1 MQTYGQ
7 LTSEKLAKEN
17 EECRKIVKEVL
28 NIGLTQ
34 RQQMFLI
41 YLLSMELDNI
51 EYVQTMTNII
61 KELAG
66 DEIFISQK
74 EDNGTI
80 S

>member
-28 NIGLTQ
+28 NVGLTQ

-41 YLLSMELDNI
+41 YLLSMELENI
-51 EYVQTMTNII
+51 EYVQTMTNVI

-66 DEIFISQK
+66 DEIFISKK

>member
-34 RQQMFLI
+34 RQQMFLV
-41 YLLSMELDNI
+41 YLLSMELENI

>member
-41 YLLSMELDNI
+41 YLLSMELENI
-51 EYVQTMTNII
+51 EYVQTMTNVI

-66 DEIFISQK
+66 DEIFISKK

>member
-41 YLLSMELDNI
+41 YLLSMELENL
-51 EYVQTMTNII
+51 EYVQTMTNVI

-66 DEIFISQK
+66 DEIFISKK

>member
-17 EECRKIVKEVL
+17 EECRKIVKEIL
-28 NIGLTQ
+28 NVGLTQ

-41 YLLSMELDNI
+41 YLLSMELENI
-51 EYVQTMTNII
+51 EYVQTMTNEI

-66 DEIFISQK
+66 DEIFISKK

>member
-41 YLLSMELDNI
+41 YLLSMELENI
-51 EYVQTMTNII
+51 EYVQTMTNVI

-66 DEIFISQK
+66 DEIFISKK
-74 EDNGTI
+74 EDTGTI

>member
-17 EECRKIVKEVL
+17 EECRKIVKEII
-28 NIGLTQ
+28 NIGLKQ

-41 YLLSMELDNI
+41 YLLSMELENI
-51 EYVQTMTNII
+51 EYVQTMTSMI

-66 DEIFISQK
+66 DEIFIAKK

>member
-17 EECRKIVKEVL
+17 EDCRKIVKEVL

-41 YLLSMELDNI
+41 YLLSMELENI
-51 EYVQTMTNII
+51 EYVQTMTSVI

-66 DEIFISQK
+66 DEIFISNK
-74 EDNGTI
+74 ENNGTI

>member
-1 MQTYGQ
+1 VQTYGQ

-28 NIGLTQ
+28 NVGLTQ

-41 YLLSMELDNI
+41 YLLSMELENI
-51 EYVQTMTNII
+51 EYVQTMTNVI

-66 DEIFISQK
+66 DEIFISKK